1 MSTIRKTTTSILRRE
16 TLELSRHQGQREI

>member
-1 MSTIRKTTTSILRRE
+1 VLLPSSGPVLRRE